1 MHYVQ
6 IVKKPMLITCIKLT
20 NVIEKSFTGK
30 IINDFQKRH
39 HYSTIVLLL
48 YMISYIIFY
57 IQFEIK

>member
-20 NVIEKSFTGK
+20 NMIEKSFTGK

-48 YMISYIIFY
+48 YVI
-57 IQFEIK
+57 

>member
-20 NVIEKSFTGK
+20 NMIEKSFTGK

-48 YMISYIIFY
+48 YKLYNILHSI
-57 IQFEIK
+57 